1 MTRRLLDLC
10 LSSAALTVLSPLLVL
25 VAVGVLA
32 SDGAP
37 VLYRAC
43 RVGWDGSTFS
53 MLKYRSM
60 RLGATTTQKKIT
72 GACDPRVF
80 PFGRLMRLLKL
91 DELPQLVNIVKG
103 DMAVVGPRPEDPSIV
118 ERWYTE
124 MDRETLQ
131 VRPGLTSPGSIWFY
145 TQGERLIGD
154 EDPEGDYVR
163 MLMPTKLALDVVYV
177 RDRSLGYDLRI
188 VMRTAAA
195 IVRIALGIGG
205 SRELPE
211 LGRALDLVQ
220 ADATA
225 RRVRE
230 SEQT

>member
-1 MTRRLLDLC
+1 
-10 LSSAALTVLSPLLVL
+10 
-25 VAVGVLA
+25 
-32 SDGAP
+32 
-37 VLYRAC
+37 
-43 RVGWDGSTFS
+43 
-53 MLKYRSM
+53 
-60 RLGATTTQKKIT
+60 
-72 GACDPRVF
+72 
-80 PFGRLMRLLKL
+80 
-91 DELPQLVNIVKG
+91 
-103 DMAVVGPRPEDPSIV
+103 MAVVGPRPEDPSIV